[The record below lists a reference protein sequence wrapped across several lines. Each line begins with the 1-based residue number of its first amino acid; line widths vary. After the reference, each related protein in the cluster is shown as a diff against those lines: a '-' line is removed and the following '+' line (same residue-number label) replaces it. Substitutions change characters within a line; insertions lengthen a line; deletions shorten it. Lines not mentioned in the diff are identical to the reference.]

1 MKWDILKVPLL
12 NVKETTLATPKSTS
26 VHQSSYMLFKET
38 VLHLLCAAAALTM
51 LAEPFVIPG
60 AVPRAGILVTMEK
73 GTVLVVT
80 FTYTVAYQP
89 TSSEASTTEHN

>member
-1 MKWDILKVPLL
+1 
-12 NVKETTLATPKSTS
+12 
-26 VHQSSYMLFKET
+26 MLFKET
-38 VLHLLCAAAALTM
+38 VLHLLGAVCAAAALTM

-89 TSSEASTTEHN
+89 TSSEASTTEYN